1 MALERI
7 GPTAL
12 LKVLPGHP
20 VLVRAEGLQF
30 YGRRPIPIPIPIPII
45 LREGKG
51 PII

>member
-30 YGRRPIPIPIPIPII
+30 YGRRPIPIPRI